1 MIVFLLN
8 DLLSGLKMIKLSGK
22 KRHSKSFRA
31 RLFLGGLIL
40 CCITVYTVYASAIY
54 IMATATSDTE
64 LVTDSV
70 VILILTEVD
79 EKFFKLLEA
88 HCSSLRNKMFKAT
101 TQEQKEEE
109 EDKREAEEEGQDKDD
124 NLAWLKN
131 RVEILEGRV
140 ARLCNKTQ
148 DDVEQDIEHGKEDQ
162 DKEEQPTCVLL
173 QSL

>member
-1 MIVFLLN
+1 MGTKRGWAIFIILMIVFLLK

-31 RLFLGGLIL
+31 RLFSGGVIL

-79 EKFFKLLEA
+79 EKLFALLEA
-88 HCSSLRNKMFKAT
+88 HGSSWMNKVFKANM
-101 TQEQKEEE
+101 QEQKKEN
-109 EDKREAEEEGQDKDD
+109 ED
-124 NLAWLKN
+124 
-131 RVEILEGRV
+131 
-140 ARLCNKTQ
+140 
-148 DDVEQDIEHGKEDQ
+148 
-162 DKEEQPTCVLL
+162 
-173 QSL
+173 

>member
-79 EKFFKLLEA
+79 EKFFKLLESP
-88 HCSSLRNKMFKAT
+88 CSSWMNKMFKAT
-101 TQEQKEEE
+101 TQEQKDEE
-109 EDKREAEEEGQDKDD
+109 EDKREAEKEGEKRQEKGEEKQEEEEEGQDKDD
-124 NLAWLKN
+124 NLAWLKK
-131 RVEILEGRV
+131 R
-140 ARLCNKTQ
+140 
-148 DDVEQDIEHGKEDQ
+148 
-162 DKEEQPTCVLL
+162 DKKREKKN
-173 QSL
+173 